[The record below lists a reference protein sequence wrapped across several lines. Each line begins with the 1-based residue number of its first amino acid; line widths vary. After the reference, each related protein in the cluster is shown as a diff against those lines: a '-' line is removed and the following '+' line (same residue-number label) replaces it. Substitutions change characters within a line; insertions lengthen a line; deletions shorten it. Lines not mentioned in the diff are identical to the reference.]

1 MDRGSTAQAPE
12 GCGGIVV
19 RTPADGW
26 VELTAPSREEHLE
39 RIASLLDRLSAERVD
54 SALLEDVKIAV
65 TEVASNAMEWGN
77 ASDARRKVHVS
88 YGLFPDEIVFK
99 VEDEG
104 EGFDP
109 DCVPDP
115 VGQVVEMEFERM
127 RAGKRLGGFG
137 LHVARSLMDRV
148 LFSERGNVVI
158 LTKRLCACL
167 PRRDGTSPVCVRATA
182 RTGRRRRQG
191 DAGRAAVPGAPPPLP
206 APRKR
211 QAGSGARPAARGERD
226 G

>member
-1 MDRGSTAQAPE
+1 MDEGSIAGSERDP
-12 GCGGIVV
+12 GGIVV

-39 RIASLLDRLSAERVD
+39 RIASLLDRLSAERAD
-54 SALLEDVKIAV
+54 PALLEDVKIAV

-77 ASDARRKVHVS
+77 GSDARRRVRVS
-88 YGLFPDEIVFK
+88 CGLFPDEIVLK

-109 DCVPDP
+109 DGVPDP
-115 VGQVVEMEFERM
+115 AGRVVEVEIERL

-148 LFSERGNVVI
+148 LFNERGNVVI
-158 LTKRLCACL
+158 LTKRLRACL
-167 PRRDGTSPVCVRATA
+167 PRRDGTPPVCVRATA
-182 RTGRRRRQG
+182 RTALRPAVRAGRRRRQG
-191 DAGRAAVPGAPPPLP
+191 DAGR
-206 APRKR
+206 
-211 QAGSGARPAARGERD
+211 PAARGERD